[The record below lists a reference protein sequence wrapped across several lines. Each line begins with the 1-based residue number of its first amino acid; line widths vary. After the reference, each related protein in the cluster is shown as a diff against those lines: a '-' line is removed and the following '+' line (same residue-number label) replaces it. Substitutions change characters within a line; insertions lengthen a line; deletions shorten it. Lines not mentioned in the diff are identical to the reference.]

1 MERICPSSWYY
12 LFRSSENPYTHIA
25 QMKSDPKVL
34 VLFLPVVMDVVTL
47 ADSTTLSNGG
57 VLVGRAGAWVVG
69 LSRRKHR
76 W

>member
-1 MERICPSSWYY
+1 
-12 LFRSSENPYTHIA
+12 
-25 QMKSDPKVL
+25 MKSDPKVL